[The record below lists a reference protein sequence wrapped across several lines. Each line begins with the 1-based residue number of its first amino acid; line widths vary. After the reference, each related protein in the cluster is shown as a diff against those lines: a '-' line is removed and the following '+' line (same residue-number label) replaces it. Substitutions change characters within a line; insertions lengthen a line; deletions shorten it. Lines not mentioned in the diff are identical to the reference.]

1 MSDPFDLGSQPQPGD
16 SEEEEARLVRA
27 TELAE
32 YLIKHPGHGSVR
44 YRVETLS
51 GYRWNDRELDHL
63 ADLVEHL
70 IDLHHHQQRSKG
82 DGS

>member
-32 YLIKHPGHGSVR
+32 YLIKHPGQGSVR
-44 YRVETLS
+44 YRVATLA
-51 GYRWNDRELDHL
+51 GYRSSEHELDLL

-70 IDLHHHQQRSKG
+70 INLHHHQQRST
-82 DGS
+82 